1 MPLRSQFANVLFI
14 TCKQPCLGQGD
25 QVLMTVEFPSN
36 FMVADP
42 REFKKGNLEPW
53 VEWRSFCMDKVEVPV
68 DVMAVAVIKV
78 LVAQEAKAVL
88 TNFIRFVHNGGGLG
102 GQVLLQQLGAWSG
115 MAAVEKELAFR

>member
-1 MPLRSQFANVLFI
+1 LA
-14 TCKQPCLGQGD
+14 GD

-42 REFKKGNLEPW
+42 REFKKGILNHGSSGARFAW
-53 VEWRSFCMDKVEVPV
+53 TRSRCSRCHGCCRNQGSRSPGGESG
-68 DVMAVAVIKV
+68 AH
-78 LVAQEAKAVL
+78 
-88 TNFIRFVHNGGGLG
+88 NFIRFVHNGGGLG